1 MWRKTVTLVGLQ
13 SIEEL
18 PSGARFYGTTS
29 SSTRLGLTE
38 FSGIPAYTP
47 NQKVMEVGAALY
59 FCAFVTHTPPG
70 RQQAPNPICFARGTW
85 KPRIAPFGDS
95 RLQSLP
101 MAVRV

>member
-1 MWRKTVTLVGLQ
+1 MVKTFESVIKAVNRNKRKWLL
-13 SIEEL
+13 
-18 PSGARFYGTTS
+18 
-29 SSTRLGLTE
+29 RL
-38 FSGIPAYTP
+38 

>member
-1 MWRKTVTLVGLQ
+1 MVKTFESVIKAVNRNKRKWLL
-13 SIEEL
+13 
-18 PSGARFYGTTS
+18 
-29 SSTRLGLTE
+29 RL
-38 FSGIPAYTP
+38 
-47 NQKVMEVGAALY
+47 NQKVMEVGTALY
-59 FCAFVTHTPPG
+59 VCAFVTHTPPG